1 MQVLET
7 PVYMLVHGA
16 NGSPTRIIQSQ
27 RAQIKNP
34 RTKEGPMK
42 LDRPVLIEG
51 RQKNTL
57 LVSIDLI
64 IKNTRNKVLLGL
76 RNDESVRSCW
86 FVPGSRIC
94 KIEFY
99 LFAYIIFYWILSLLL
114 ILSLFRFYIHIL
126 TFLEDS
132 MANGFAGKKK
142 HRLNRKKYLL
152 KRRRRKHE
160 KVWYGIYFRFLYRN
174 SRYGF

>member
-1 MQVLET
+1 
-7 PVYMLVHGA
+7 
-16 NGSPTRIIQSQ
+16 
-27 RAQIKNP
+27 
-34 RTKEGPMK
+34 MK

-94 KIEFY
+94 KIF
-99 LFAYIIFYWILSLLL
+99 LWKLSLIAVL
-114 ILSLFRFYIHIL
+114 
-126 TFLEDS
+126 
-132 MANGFAGKKK
+132 
-142 HRLNRKKYLL
+142 
-152 KRRRRKHE
+152 
-160 KVWYGIYFRFLYRN
+160 
-174 SRYGF
+174 